1 MRVTM
6 VRWNDERGLTLSEL
20 LVVVAV
26 IGFLL
31 AGTLLL
37 QQSGF
42 QLYFFG
48 SSRVETL
55 QNARAALTR
64 MARDIMTASLISSSP
79 LSASDLQFS
88 GLDTAGN
95 AVTIRYQLVGNDLKR
110 TEGTNPSETLIGGV
124 EALTF
129 TYRNSTDAV
138 TTQASAV
145 RRIDITLRARTE
157 DAVQETPGGDAK
169 SEVTT
174 TVRLRN
180 AL

>member
-1 MRVTM
+1 MDRLSE
-6 VRWNDERGLTLSEL
+6 ERGLTLAEL
-20 LVVVAV
+20 LVVLAV
-26 IGFLL
+26 TGLL
-31 AGTLLL
+31 FAGALAI

-42 QLYFFG
+42 SLYLFG

-55 QNARAALTR
+55 ENTRFALFR
-64 MARDIMTASLISSSP
+64 MARDLRAASSVSSNP

-88 GLDTAGN
+88 GLDGAGN
-95 AVTIRYQLVGNDLKR
+95 AVTIRYQLVGNDLRR
-110 TEGTNPSETLIGGV
+110 TEGTNAAENVIGGV

-129 TYRNSTDAV
+129 TYRNSTDTI
-138 TTQASAV
+138 TTTASAV

-157 DAVQETPGGDAK
+157 QAGQAGTAQAAT

>member
-1 MRVTM
+1 MDRLS
-6 VRWNDERGLTLSEL
+6 DERGLTLAEL
-20 LVVVAV
+20 LVVLAV
-26 IGFLL
+26 TGLLL
-31 AGTLLL
+31 AGALAI

-42 QLYFFG
+42 SLYLFG

-55 QNARAALTR
+55 ENTRFARFALAR
-64 MARDIMTASLISSSP
+64 MAREMQTASLVSSTS

-88 GLDTAGN
+88 GLDGAGN
-95 AVTIRYQLVGNDLKR
+95 AVTIRYQLVGSDLRR
-110 TEGTNPSETLIGGV
+110 TEGANAAENVIGGV

-129 TYRNSTDAV
+129 TYRSSTDTI
-138 TTQASAV
+138 TTAASAV

-157 DAVQETPGGDAK
+157 QAGQAGSAQAAT

>member
-1 MRVTM
+1 MHRLS
-6 VRWNDERGLTLSEL
+6 DERGLTLAEL

-26 IGFLL
+26 MGLLL
-31 AGTLLL
+31 AGALAI

-42 QLYFFG
+42 YLYLFG

-55 QNARAALTR
+55 ENTRFALFR
-64 MARDIMTASLISSSP
+64 MAREIQTASLVSSTS

-88 GLDTAGN
+88 GLDAAGN
-95 AVTIRYQLVGNDLKR
+95 AVTIRYQLVGSDLRR
-110 TEGTNPSETLIGGV
+110 TEGTNAAENLIGGV
-124 EALTF
+124 DALTF
-129 TYRNSTDAV
+129 TYRNSTDA
-138 TTQASAV
+138 TTTVPSAV
-145 RRIDITLRARTE
+145 RRIDITLRGRTE
-157 DAVQETPGGDAK
+157 QAGQAGSAQAAT